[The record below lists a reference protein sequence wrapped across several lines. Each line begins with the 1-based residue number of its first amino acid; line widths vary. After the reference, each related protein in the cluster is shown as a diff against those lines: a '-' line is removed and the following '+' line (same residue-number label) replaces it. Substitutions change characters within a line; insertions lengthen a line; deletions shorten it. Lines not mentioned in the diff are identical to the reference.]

1 MKTDEDVNMVSSD
14 APIIMSKA
22 CELFIVDLAL
32 RAQFFCKQGGRKILS
47 KEDIC
52 KTISNMEM
60 FDFLIDIVPKDNYVQ
75 PYINQNDGNL
85 NSYFEKNL
93 DN

>member
-1 MKTDEDVNMVSSD
+1 MKTDEDVNMVSSE

-22 CELFIVDLAL
+22 CELFIIDLAF
-32 RAQFFCKQGGRKILS
+32 RSQFFCNKNNRKILS

-60 FDFLIDIVPKDNYVQ
+60 FDFLIDIVPKDNY
-75 PYINQNDGNL
+75 I
-85 NSYFEKNL
+85 
-93 DN
+93 